1 MDFTFDETQ
10 REIAELTAAVLRRD
24 PDQAW
29 KALGQA
35 GLLTLGTPE
44 RLGGDGLGVIET
56 CLVLSE
62 VGRAGVITPAM
73 ATLALGVLPVVH
85 MGTADQ
91 QDRLLGEP
99 GVITAALDGR
109 VEAHDGRLTGHKT
122 HVLYAEDA
130 TAILVAA
137 DTGVYIVDSADV
149 TTTKTYS
156 SSGTPEYTLDLVDVQ
171 GERLGE
177 TATLRAFAVAGAAAV
192 GDGLLAGALRL
203 TTEHVRTREQF
214 GKPLAA
220 FQAVAQQIADVYVA
234 ARTLH
239 LAVWSAIWRLHSG
252 LDAGLATDVA
262 AYWLAEEL
270 PRAMHTCHH
279 LHGGI
284 GVDITYPMHR
294 YYSLSKDLVRFVG
307 GAEQRLDRL
316 GARCS

>member
-1 MDFTFDETQ
+1 MDFTFDDTQ
-10 REIAELTAAVLRRD
+10 REIADLTAAVLRRD

-35 GLLTLGTPE
+35 GLLTLPIPE

-56 CLVLSE
+56 CVVLAE

-73 ATLALGVLPVVH
+73 ATLAMGVLPIVH
-85 MGTADQ
+85 MGTTEQ
-91 QDRLLGEP
+91 QDRLLTEP
-99 GVITAALDGR
+99 GVITAALDGQ
-109 VEAHDGRLTGHKT
+109 VEAKDDRLTGIAT

-130 TAILVAA
+130 ACVLVAA
-137 DTGVYIVDSADV
+137 GSDVYVVDPSDTSM
-149 TTTKTYS
+149 TRTHS
-156 SSGTPEYTLDLVDVQ
+156 SSGTPEYTLRLENTK

-177 TATLRAFAVAGAAAV
+177 TATLQAFAYVGAAAL

-203 TTEHVRTREQF
+203 TSDHVRTREQF

-220 FQAVAQQIADVYVA
+220 FQAVSQQIADVYVA

-239 LAVWSAIWRLHSG
+239 LAAWSAIWRLHTN
-252 LDAGLATDVA
+252 LDAGKAIDVA

-270 PRAMHTCHH
+270 PKAMHTCHH

-294 YYSLSKDLVRFVG
+294 YYSLGKDLVRFVG
-307 GAEQRLDRL
+307 GAEHRLDQL

>member
-1 MDFTFDETQ
+1 M
-10 REIAELTAAVLRRD
+10 TAAVLRRD

-35 GLLTLGTPE
+35 GLLTLSTPD
-44 RLGGDGLGVIET
+44 RLGGGGLGVIET
-56 CLVLSE
+56 CLVLTE
-62 VGRAGVITPAM
+62 VGKAGVVTPAM
-73 ATLALGVLPVVH
+73 ATLAMGVLPIVH
-85 MGTADQ
+85 MGTPEQ
-91 QDRLLGEP
+91 QDRLLTDV
-99 GVITAALDGR
+99 GVITAALDGD
-109 VEAHDGRLTGHKT
+109 VTVDDGRLTGRKT

-130 TAILVAA
+130 KALLVAA
-137 DTGVYIVDSADV
+137 EQDAYVVDPTDV
-149 TTTKTYS
+149 AVTRTYS
-156 SSGTPEYTLDLVDVQ
+156 SSGTPEYTLDLNAVQ
-171 GERLGE
+171 GERLGDA
-177 TATLRAFAVAGAAAV
+177 ATLRAFALAGAAAV
-192 GDGLLAGALRL
+192 GDGLLAGALHL
-203 TTEHVRTREQF
+203 TSEHVRTREQF

-239 LAVWSAIWRLHSG
+239 LAVWSSIWRLHSN

-307 GAEQRLDRL
+307 GADQRLDLL
-316 GARCS
+316 GARCSST